1 MLYLFIIILMNYQ
14 LSRIK
19 IWTKVGDRNKDKGL
33 VFWYKLVA
41 CPIVV
46 AADFLFALF
55 WLLNDDLCIANILVV
70 GLFFFF
76 SFFLV
81 PGFFFSLY
89 IHTFVQCVYGL
100 SSVLGFDFFF

>member
-70 GLFFFF
+70 GLGFFFF
-76 SFFLV
+76 FFLFS
-81 PGFFFSLY
+81 PWILFF
-89 IHTFVQCVYGL
+89 VVYPHVCAMCL
-100 SSVLGFDFFF
+100 CS